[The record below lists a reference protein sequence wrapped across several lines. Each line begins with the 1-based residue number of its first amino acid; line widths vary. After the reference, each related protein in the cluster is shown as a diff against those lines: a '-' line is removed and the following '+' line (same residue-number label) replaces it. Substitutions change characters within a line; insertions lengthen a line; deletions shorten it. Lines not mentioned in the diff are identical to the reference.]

1 MEQEQLKKGNLLNK
15 EIISIRRFIES
26 AENLKTITMS
36 AGEGD
41 KIIFSA
47 TDNDDNIDGLS
58 EIRNNCITEIT
69 KIMHEYEKNMIKE
82 FENLWLNLLVV
93 NVVKN

>member
-15 EIISIRRFIES
+15 EIISIRSFIES
-26 AENLKTITMS
+26 VENLKTITMS

-58 EIRNNCITEIT
+58 EVRNNCINSMLEI
-69 KIMHEYEKNMIKE
+69 MRDYQKNMIKE
-82 FENLWLNLLVV
+82 FENL
-93 NVVKN
+93 

>member
-1 MEQEQLKKGNLLNK
+1 MQQEQLKKGNLLNK
-15 EIISIRRFIES
+15 EIINIRTFIES
-26 AENLKTITMS
+26 VENLKTITMS

-58 EIRNNCITEIT
+58 EVRNNCITEIT

-82 FENLWLNLLVV
+82 FENLWLNLFVV
-93 NVVKN
+93 NVVKS

>member
-15 EIISIRRFIES
+15 EIINIRTFIES
-26 AENLKTITMS
+26 VENLKTITMS

-58 EIRNNCITEIT
+58 EVRNNCIIEITEI
-69 KIMHEYEKNMIKE
+69 MRDYQKNMIKE
-82 FENLWLNLLVV
+82 FENL
-93 NVVKN
+93 

>member
-1 MEQEQLKKGNLLNK
+1 MQQEQLKKGNLLNK
-15 EIISIRRFIES
+15 EILNIRTFIES
-26 AENLKTITMS
+26 AENLRTITLS

-58 EIRNNCITEIT
+58 TVRNNCIDAMLEI
-69 KIMHEYEKNMIKE
+69 MRDYEKNMIKE
-82 FENLWLNLLVV
+82 FENL
-93 NVVKN
+93 

>member
-1 MEQEQLKKGNLLNK
+1 MQQEQLKKGNLLNK
-15 EIISIRRFIES
+15 EIINIRTFIES
-26 AENLKTITMS
+26 VENLKTITMS

-58 EIRNNCITEIT
+58 EVRSNCITEIT

-82 FENLWLNLLVV
+82 FENL
-93 NVVKN
+93 

>member
-1 MEQEQLKKGNLLNK
+1 MEEIIICNKNNLKKGNLLNK
-15 EIISIRRFIES
+15 EIINIRTFIES
-26 AENLKTITMS
+26 VENLKTITMS

-58 EIRNNCITEIT
+58 EVRNNCITEIT

-82 FENLWLNLLVV
+82 FENL
-93 NVVKN
+93 

>member
-1 MEQEQLKKGNLLNK
+1 MKQEQLKKGNLLNK
-15 EIISIRRFIES
+15 EIINIRTFIES
-26 AENLKTITMS
+26 VENLKTITMS

-58 EIRNNCITEIT
+58 EVRNNCITEIT

-82 FENLWLNLLVV
+82 FENL
-93 NVVKN
+93 

>member
-1 MEQEQLKKGNLLNK
+1 MQQEQLKKGNLLNK
-15 EIISIRRFIES
+15 EIINIRTFIES
-26 AENLKTITMS
+26 VENLKTITMS

>member
-1 MEQEQLKKGNLLNK
+1 MQQEQLKKGNLLNK
-15 EIISIRRFIES
+15 EIINIRTFIES
-26 AENLKTITMS
+26 VENLKTITMS

-58 EIRNNCITEIT
+58 EVRSNCIKAITE
-69 KIMHEYEKNMIKE
+69 IMHEYEKNMIKE
-82 FENLWLNLLVV
+82 FENL
-93 NVVKN
+93 

>member
-1 MEQEQLKKGNLLNK
+1 MEQGQLKKSNLLNK
-15 EIISIRRFIES
+15 EIISIRSFIES

-58 EIRNNCITEIT
+58 EVRNNCITEIT
-69 KIMHEYEKNMIKE
+69 KIMHEYEKNLIKE
-82 FENLWLNLLVV
+82 FEAL
-93 NVVKN
+93 